1 MEAPN
6 WKCKQGT
13 NMDKGIQNYD
23 SIFSADVIRTTL
35 PDFRSRQRLPKCL
48 LEEGGTEETCSIST
62 FL

>member
-1 MEAPN
+1 
-6 WKCKQGT
+6 
-13 NMDKGIQNYD
+13 MDKGIQNYD